1 MISKRID
8 RKKGQPSSYSKLIDY
23 LLSDKGLDEGE
34 RVVHTWVRNCVIDDI
49 DLSKKEVEATQAMN
63 QRVQSDKTYHLVLS
77 FREAD
82 ELNKEQLMEIEEF
95 FCNSLGF
102 GEHQRIS
109 VVHGD
114 TNNQH
119 IHIAINKLHPETF
132 KLLDP
137 FQDKR
142 RMQDMC
148 REMEKKFGLEP
159 EPNRKEKSHTM
170 ESYGFK
176 SFESWIMENAKDD
189 ILATLK
195 TAKSWSDLQATCA
208 KYDIEFRKSG
218 AGLAISHRSESLY
231 VKASSID
238 RSLSYKRLTERFG
251 EFMDESRQAIEAQMS
266 YKKAPNSAQSM
277 DLWSEYLSYKDHARK
292 SRSDALDE
300 WKKGKNESLISLKNR
315 IRDKKIAVRVSPSL
329 NWVQKKAERS
339 KIAAELIYK
348 RNLIDKECAE
358 KRKQLSENNKVLG
371 WPDWLHE
378 KSKGGD
384 LEALAAL
391 QNVKRRP
398 SPPKMEA
405 FVSGDISKDY
415 LAGISFDIKRNG
427 EVHYKVDGS
436 VVIDQGNGVRLQSGA
451 SKEAIDFAVELS
463 WQRFGGKLRVEGER
477 ELCQKINQRLEMD
490 RGRQY

>member
-8 RKKGQPSSYSKLIDY
+8 RKKGQPSSYSKLVDY

-34 RVVHTWVRNCVIDDI
+34 RVVHTWIRNCITDDI

-82 ELNKEQLMEIEEF
+82 ELNKDQMMEIEEY
-95 FCNSLGF
+95 FCQALGY

-142 RMQDMC
+142 RMQEMC
-148 REMEKKFGLEP
+148 RAMEKKFGLEL
-159 EPNRKEKSHTM
+159 EPNRKEKSHTL
-170 ESYGFK
+170 ESYGFQ
-176 SFESWIMENAKDD
+176 SFESWLKENAKEE
-189 ILATLK
+189 ILSALE
-195 TAKSWSDLQATCA
+195 TAESWSHLQATCA
-208 KYDIEFRKSG
+208 KFDVEFRKSG
-218 AGLAISHRSESLY
+218 SGLAISHRSESLY

-238 RSLSYKRLTERFG
+238 RSLSYKRLAERFG
-251 EFMDESRQAIEAQMS
+251 EFMDESRGQAIEAKMS
-266 YKKAPNSAQSM
+266 YKKAPTSEQSM

-292 SRSDALDE
+292 SRSDVLD
-300 WKKGKNESLISLKNR
+300 GLKNEKNQSLITLKNR

-339 KIAAELIYK
+339 RIAAEHIYK
-348 RNLIDKECAE
+348 RSLIDEEYAE

-378 KSKGGD
+378 RSKGGD

-391 QNVKRRP
+391 QKVKRKP
-398 SPPKMEA
+398 SPSRTEA
-405 FVSGDISKDY
+405 FVSGKISKDY

-427 EVHYKVDGS
+427 EVHYKVGGS

-463 WQRFGGKLRVEGER
+463 RQRFGSKLKVEGER
-477 ELCQKINQRLEMD
+477 DLCQRINQRLGLGVGM
-490 RGRQY
+490 